1 MINNRYCPAILHR
14 LKFIKVICVFR
25 GKCGFFYQGKRIEM
39 TKGNVCIVAPGVEQA
54 VFSCHD
60 EDVIINVLI
69 RASSFSDVF
78 AETLKGQNIL
88 EDSV

>member
-1 MINNRYCPAILHR
+1 
-14 LKFIKVICVFR
+14 
-25 GKCGFFYQGKRIEM
+25 M

-60 EDVIINVLI
+60 EDVIINVLM